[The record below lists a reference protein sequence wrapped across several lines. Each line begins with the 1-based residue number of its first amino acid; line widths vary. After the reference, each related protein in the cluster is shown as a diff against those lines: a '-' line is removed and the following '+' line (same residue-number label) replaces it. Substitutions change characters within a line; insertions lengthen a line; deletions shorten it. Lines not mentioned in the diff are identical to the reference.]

1 MASTTSEPQPTG
13 IQPTIS
19 LEAAVDLL
27 VASLSCPLTTPSCAN
42 LMCVAARRISRAFH
56 SRETSSPAQVKFSK
70 SLPRLLRATISFI
83 TCKRTYKLH
92 SDMVLRLAS
101 CRCTQNQSPEAVAR
115 IMRLHAEGP
124 SVEDDPQAELLK
136 KVHEVG
142 YLREMVTHL
151 IPLVKQSISSLT
163 GHKFRSPVP
172 GKDERDQ
179 PWPLSAEDLLPHGLP
194 DSIEGLEMWS
204 DARTGTSAIFGLVR
218 ELAMHHRPFALA
230 LLRPPE
236 YTLAIDRPL
245 EHLTAAMD
253 FYDAHSASDPEVS
266 RQPEFQLVLALV
278 FQFFYVLRLPDP
290 SNTFEPMLV
299 AKVDEMAPV
308 LERLSAILSSLLDN
322 PSALRQEDE
331 WNWSQMLLNIQALI
345 YGRNGRVAPPEVRRQ
360 TDKLMQKMMDPVRD
374 ALSEMA
380 EVRKGHCANMRC
392 PRRADL
398 DIVYS
403 GRCANCNIMRYC
415 GKECQKKA
423 WNAPILPHKK
433 VCNQIH
439 EFKRSLSKETWAAL
453 WSDGGNVYWLM
464 PRSLRTEDGKP
475 VDAQLL
481 KEINKSL
488 VKFKAMCG
496 VYDHGIA
503 KGLADANLMA
513 LLKAEEAD
521 MDIRIME
528 MFP

>member
-1 MASTTSEPQPTG
+1 MVSTTSEPQPTG

-42 LMCVAARRISRAFH
+42 RMCVAARRISRAFH

-83 TCKRTYKLH
+83 TCKRTYKMH
-92 SDMVLRLAS
+92 GDMVLRLAS
-101 CRCTQNQSPEAVAR
+101 CRCTQNRSPEAVAR
-115 IMRLHAEGP
+115 IMRLHASDMP

-136 KVHEVG
+136 KVNEVG

-151 IPLVKQSISSLT
+151 IPLIQQSISSLT

-204 DARTGTSAIFGLVR
+204 DVRTGTSAIFGLVR
-218 ELAMHHRPFALA
+218 VLAMHHRPFALA

-266 RQPEFQLVLALV
+266 QRPNFLMVLVHV
-278 FQFFYVLRLPDP
+278 FQFFYIVTLPDP

-308 LERLSAILSSLLDN
+308 LERLSAILSSLLDSS
-322 PSALRQEDE
+322 SALSQEKE
-331 WNWSQMLLNIQALI
+331 WNWSQMLLNIEALI

-360 TDKLMQKMMDPVRD
+360 TDKLMQKMIDPVRD
-374 ALSEMA
+374 
-380 EVRKGHCANMRC
+380 
-392 PRRADL
+392 
-398 DIVYS
+398 
-403 GRCANCNIMRYC
+403 
-415 GKECQKKA
+415 
-423 WNAPILPHKK
+423 
-433 VCNQIH
+433 
-439 EFKRSLSKETWAAL
+439 
-453 WSDGGNVYWLM
+453 
-464 PRSLRTEDGKP
+464 
-475 VDAQLL
+475 
-481 KEINKSL
+481 
-488 VKFKAMCG
+488 
-496 VYDHGIA
+496 GI
-503 KGLADANLMA
+503 
-513 LLKAEEAD
+513 
-521 MDIRIME
+521 
-528 MFP
+528 